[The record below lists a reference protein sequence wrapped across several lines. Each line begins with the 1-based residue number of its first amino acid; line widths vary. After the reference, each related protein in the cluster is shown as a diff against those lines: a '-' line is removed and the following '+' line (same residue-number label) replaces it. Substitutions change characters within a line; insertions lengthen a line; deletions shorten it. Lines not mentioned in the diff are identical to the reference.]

1 MNNFQRLME
10 EEEKNSP
17 QPPPF
22 VQNNVEGSL
31 DMFRFIGK
39 IVEVYL
45 PKFSDLLV
53 NLVGGSES
61 ESHQLTDAERR
72 HTPHAPMKSPGQG
85 PNKNV
90 DNKGR
95 G

>member
-22 VQNNVEGSL
+22 VQNNVENSL
-31 DMFRFIGK
+31 GMFRFIGQ

-45 PKFSDLLV
+45 PQLSGMLV

-61 ESHQLTDAERR
+61 ETYEPTNTERR
-72 HTPHAPMKSPGQG
+72 NTPHSEGAQPHRG
-85 PNKNV
+85 PNTNIG
-90 DNKGR
+90 DKGR